1 MRTWLLDNLG
11 LKLLSLLLAVFL
23 WAVVLGE
30 QKVEVTV
37 NIPLEFDLPKNLVLV
52 NDPPDGLEV
61 HLRGPKT
68 LATTLAPREV
78 VLNSI
83 PSKFVE
89 GENVVSIDRDSIR
102 VPRGIEVLQVNPH
115 RIRVV
120 MEAVVE
126 REVEVKPRLEGAPAE
141 GFVVKAVT
149 SSPGRIKVVGPR
161 SELRRLTQV
170 STLPIRLEGQAAP
183 FSTRVMLEPMG
194 DEVRVQGDTPIIVQ
208 VEIGPKRS

>member
-1 MRTWLLDNLG
+1 MWTWRLDNLG
-11 LKLLSLLLAVFL
+11 LKLLSLILAGFL

-37 NIPLEFDLPKNLVLV
+37 SIPLEFDLPQNLVLV
-52 NDPPDGLEV
+52 NDPPDSLEV

-68 LATTLAPREV
+68 LATSLAPREV

-83 PSKFVE
+83 PSKFTE
-89 GENVVSIDRDSIR
+89 GENILTINREAIR
-102 VPRGIEVLQVNPH
+102 VPRGIDVLQVNPH

-120 MEAVVE
+120 LEAVVE
-126 REVEVKPRLEGAPAE
+126 REVEVKPRLEGVPAA

-149 SSPGRIKVVGPR
+149 SSPGRVKVVGPR

-170 STLPIRLEGQAAP
+170 STLPIRLE
-183 FSTRVMLEPMG
+183 
-194 DEVRVQGDTPIIVQ
+194 
-208 VEIGPKRS
+208 